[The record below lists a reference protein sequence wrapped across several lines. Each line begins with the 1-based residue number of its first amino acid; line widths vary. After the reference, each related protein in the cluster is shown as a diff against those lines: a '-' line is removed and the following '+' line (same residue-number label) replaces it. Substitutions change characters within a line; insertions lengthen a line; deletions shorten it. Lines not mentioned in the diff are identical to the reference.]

1 MSEPQGPCASPVP
14 ETIRL
19 SRGATAWEKY
29 SMVRDLDSERSEAR
43 DSRECQQLEDMRRQK
58 NTERQRHLLR
68 CKESLTFCQQ
78 EVAEAEGTRTRSA
91 RLVATLREELMH
103 ARQERDA
110 LLRERDVLVSQ
121 LEDALRGKQVA
132 RDDASLL
139 RLQLKNE
146 ADTHNRELRRQVQFV
161 EWERDLVSCK
171 RDSKLQEMVITA
183 GLQVDDVEAK
193 VQCLASLLYSQK
205 QTQHEQRAVA
215 ERESEQRIAECEAV
229 KMQLSETK
237 QRLNEAHRE
246 MQTRKARAVAECTS
260 LHEMLQMVHDETKD
274 TRADCERES
283 QEYMHRLLQAAS
295 ESVGKQRDQVAQ
307 TEKLGPDP
315 EPRTV
320 SVFKVADVDV
330 VLDGFEEAVHEIS
343 VLQSRLRV
351 WLNVQSCDEHDAG
364 QEVQQEEE
372 TAHDAGPQCDRERHW
387 WSGYSGQRCNKTAVR
402 QPAQCGPSAARA
414 PLQATRS
421 LQSLQERD
429 MTSRCVV
436 EELGSGA
443 TGQRCATGVAE
454 HTPRSDAVHM
464 MLDTSD
470 QESGATVTP
479 GAKRLNVEAAR
490 GWALSDFAG
499 VPNHEYLPLP
509 ATRSHGSVD
518 PAPRHQRTHGGWALT
533 DYAKNE

>member
-1 MSEPQGPCASPVP
+1 MLAVEGDITLFRDGGREKQ
-14 ETIRL
+14 
-19 SRGATAWEKY
+19 TAWEKY
-29 SMVRDLDSERSEAR
+29 SMVRDLDSEHEAR
-43 DSRECQQLEDMRRQK
+43 DSRVCQHEEMRRQ
-58 NTERQRHLLR
+58 NHTERQRHLLR

-171 RDSKLQEMVITA
+171 LDSKLQEMVVTA
-183 GLQVDDVEAK
+183 GLLVDGVEAK

-205 QTQHEQRAVA
+205 QTQHEQRVLA
-215 ERESEQRIAECEAV
+215 ERESEQRIAEREAV
-229 KMQLSETK
+229 KMQLIETQ
-237 QRLNEAHRE
+237 QRLNEARRE
-246 MQTRKARAVAECTS
+246 MQTRRARAVAECTS
-260 LHEMLQMVHDETKD
+260 LHKMLQMVHDETKD
-274 TRADCERES
+274 TRADCERDS

-307 TEKLGPDP
+307 TEESGADA

-320 SVFKVADVDV
+320 SALEVADVDA
-330 VLDGFEEAVHEIS
+330 VLDGFEEAVNEIS

-351 WLNVQSCDEHDAG
+351 RLDVQSCD
-364 QEVQQEEE
+364 
-372 TAHDAGPQCDRERHW
+372 DRD
-387 WSGYSGQRCNKTAVR
+387 SGQRYVKAAVR
-402 QPAQCGPSAARA
+402 QRAQCGS
-414 PLQATRS
+414 
-421 LQSLQERD
+421 QS
-429 MTSRCVV
+429 SF
-436 EELGSGA
+436 GA
-443 TGQRCATGVAE
+443 TGSSCATGVQE
-454 HTPRSDAVHM
+454 HTPRSDAVHL

-470 QESGATVTP
+470 QESGATVTH
-479 GAKRLNVEAAR
+479 GAQGLEVEAAR

-499 VPNHEYLPLP
+499 VANHEYLPLP
-509 ATRSHGSVD
+509 ATRSHGSGD
-518 PAPRHQRTHGGWALT
+518 PAPRHQRTGGWALT
-533 DYAKNE
+533 DFANTW

>member
-1 MSEPQGPCASPVP
+1 
-14 ETIRL
+14 
-19 SRGATAWEKY
+19 
-29 SMVRDLDSERSEAR
+29 MVRPRDLDSEHEAR
-43 DSRECQQLEDMRRQK
+43 DSRVCQHEEMRRQK
-58 NTERQRHLLR
+58 HTERQRHLLR

-171 RDSKLQEMVITA
+171 LDSKLQEMVVTA
-183 GLQVDDVEAK
+183 GLLVDGVEAK

-205 QTQHEQRAVA
+205 QTQHEQRVLA
-215 ERESEQRIAECEAV
+215 ERESEQRIAEREAV
-229 KMQLSETK
+229 KMQLSETQ
-237 QRLNEAHRE
+237 QRLNEARRE
-246 MQTRKARAVAECTS
+246 MQTRRARAVAECAS
-260 LHEMLQMVHDETKD
+260 LHKMLQMVHDETKD
-274 TRADCERES
+274 TRADCERDS

-307 TEKLGPDP
+307 TEESGADA

-320 SVFKVADVDV
+320 SALEVADVDA
-330 VLDGFEEAVHEIS
+330 VLDGFEEAVNEIS

-351 WLNVQSCDEHDAG
+351 RLDVQSCD
-364 QEVQQEEE
+364 
-372 TAHDAGPQCDRERHW
+372 DRD
-387 WSGYSGQRCNKTAVR
+387 SGQRYVKAAVR
-402 QPAQCGPSAARA
+402 QRAQCGS
-414 PLQATRS
+414 
-421 LQSLQERD
+421 QS
-429 MTSRCVV
+429 SF
-436 EELGSGA
+436 GA
-443 TGQRCATGVAE
+443 TGSSCATGVQE
-454 HTPRSDAVHM
+454 HTPRSDAVHL

-470 QESGATVTP
+470 QESGATVTH
-479 GAKRLNVEAAR
+479 GAQRLEAEAAR

-499 VPNHEYLPLP
+499 VANHEYLPLP
-509 ATRSHGSVD
+509 ATRSHGSGD
-518 PAPRHQRTHGGWALT
+518 PAPRHQRTGGWALT
-533 DYAKNE
+533 DFANTW